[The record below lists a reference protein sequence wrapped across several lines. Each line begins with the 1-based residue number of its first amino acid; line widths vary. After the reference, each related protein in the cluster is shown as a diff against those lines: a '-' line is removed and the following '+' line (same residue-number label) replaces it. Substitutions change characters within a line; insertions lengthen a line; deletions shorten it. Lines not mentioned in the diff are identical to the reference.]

1 MSLPLRT
8 GWLVLL
14 GALTAIAPMSTDMY
28 LPAFP
33 AITAALQLPAGGM
46 ELSFSSYFVGVLLGI
61 LCYGPLSDRYGR
73 KPPLLFGLALYS
85 LASLAITQVDSLA
98 GLVGWR
104 FLQGLGGCAGTVL
117 TTAIVRDRCA
127 PQDTARVLSRIM
139 LVMGLAPILAPLAG
153 GLLLALWGWQ
163 SIFLVLTVF
172 GLGCLLAVYALLDE
186 TLAPAHVQPLHPG
199 AVLRRY
205 GRLLT
210 NRIFVGYLLSQAFA
224 AGAMFAYIAG
234 SPFVLL
240 DLHGIAPSHY
250 GLFFGLNGIGL
261 LLASQLNRRLLRR
274 HHASLLLARALWA
287 PLTAGV
293 LLLVAELAGLRSLA
307 LLMLAFFVLVSSIG
321 LVNPN
326 ASAMAMAGQAEQAGS
341 AAALLGATT
350 FGMGML
356 GGAFIGFAHDGSG
369 LPLALVIAGMG
380 SAAWLANRL
389 LLGARPTVCEQPA

>member
-33 AITAALQLPAGGM
+33 AITTALQLSAGGV
-46 ELSFSSYFVGVLLGI
+46 ELSFSGYFVGVLFGI

-73 KPPLLFGLALYS
+73 KSPLFFGLALYS
-85 LASLAITQVDSLA
+85 LASLTITQVDSLA
-98 GLVGWR
+98 SLVGWR

-127 PQDTARVLSRIM
+127 PQDTARVLSKIM

-153 GLLLALWGWQ
+153 GVLLILWGWQ
-163 SIFLVLTVF
+163 SIFLVLAAF
-172 GLGCLLAVYALLDE
+172 GLSCLLAVYALLDE
-186 TLAPAHVQPLHPG
+186 TLAPAHVQPLHPVQ
-199 AVLRRY
+199 VLRRY
-205 GRLLT
+205 GQLLT
-210 NRIFVGYLLSQAFA
+210 NRTFVGYLLSQAFA
-224 AGAMFAYIAG
+224 AGAMFAYIVG

-261 LLASQLNRRLLRR
+261 LLASQINRRLLRR

-287 PLTAGV
+287 PLVAGALV
-293 LLLVAELAGLRSLA
+293 LAAELAGLRSLL

-321 LVNPN
+321 LINPN

-350 FGMGML
+350 FGMGMF

-369 LPLALVIAGMG
+369 LPLALAITGMG

-389 LLGARPTVCEQPA
+389 LLSARPTACEQLV

>member
-1 MSLPLRT
+1 MSLPLRS

-153 GLLLALWGWQ
+153 GLLLAWWGWQ
-163 SIFLVLTVF
+163 SIFLVLVAF

-186 TLAPAHVQPLHPG
+186 TLASVHVRPLHPR

-205 GRLLT
+205 GQLLGE
-210 NRIFVGYLLSQAFA
+210 RMFLGYLLSQAFTT
-224 AGAMFAYIAG
+224 GAMFAYIAG
-234 SPFVLL
+234 SPFVLIE
-240 DLHGIAPSHY
+240 LHGISPSHY
-250 GLFFGLNGIGL
+250 GFFFGLNGLGL
-261 LLASQLNRRLLRR
+261 IAASQLNPRLLRR
-274 HHASLLLARALWA
+274 FPAPRVLAVALWLPPLAGLLLL
-287 PLTAGV
+287 G
-293 LLLVAELAGLRSLA
+293 AELAAVQSLP
-307 LLMLAFFVLVSSIG
+307 LLMLAFFLVVSSVG
-321 LVNPN
+321 LISPN
-326 ASAMAMAGQAEQAGS
+326 ASAMAMAAQGENAGV
-341 AAALLGATT
+341 AAALLGAAT

-369 LPLALVIAGMG
+369 LPLALVIAAMG